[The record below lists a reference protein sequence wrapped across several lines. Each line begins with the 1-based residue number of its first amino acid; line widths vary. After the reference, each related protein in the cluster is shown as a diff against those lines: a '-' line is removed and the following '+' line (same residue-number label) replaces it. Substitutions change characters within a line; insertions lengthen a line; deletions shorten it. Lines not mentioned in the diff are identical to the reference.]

1 MDTRMAY
8 TGSTAAHTAPTT
20 APALHSTTALLSSLT
35 ALAHSSLNDHI
46 NDYADA
52 HKWIDSFF
60 EKLEHKPRGPAGAP
74 RPAMSELMKTPG
86 RKRVAGAGSAHH
98 SSTHHLSLASAKKDP
113 VATLL
118 FPSSAAK
125 KTVYHDKENSP
136 APSPASKNGS
146 PRRGLS
152 PLGSVK
158 GKGPAALS
166 PMRLGSPRS
175 VLSPSRQQSTP
186 VLSSRTAAPSPKAP
200 VIAHDFAL
208 PAQDDELEDVFGAN
222 VHDLSNVMEE
232 EEDEEEGEATP
243 VVSEKAAEREDE
255 ESFRATEEEK
265 ADLSIIGEE
274 EEEDESEDTSNV
286 SAVTAPS
293 SQAGLAAQSSIVPE
307 TQFSQ
312 PAPLAAAAAPA
323 VQTPSF
329 EAASLVLSPQQRTV
343 SGASSVAPEADGD
356 TAVPLN
362 DAPSALRNAHSDAL
376 SSSLSSSANAR
387 TPGNSSR
394 FAVGSYSAAK
404 LGMGSVGLGSSP
416 PVAPSTTG
424 KPVGDSRTSV
434 GGNGARLNFVGL
446 PKKSL
451 GLGLGLGRNWNAN
464 GSASSSQISDSQ
476 PSTQGSSSA
485 APSQSTQAST
495 ASSTN
500 AVASST
506 QNSFFETAPTGT
518 ATSTGAVKR
527 KSLTGPDTANKAAK
541 VSPAPPQT
549 AQEQEQEEARKRR
562 EALTNRMQ
570 SLQARQSNIAGRTS
584 NVAGPFGSNPLMFG
598 KSHGPPSSLFLP
610 LGGNVGPASKP
621 LAASTSSTAVFNAS
635 TAVTP
640 TAELASNPLSR
651 RPSVMERVKSFEQT
665 STTSEH
671 LHPPSPSKIPAA
683 FARSASPKPS
693 ALSPRG
699 MPSPPASPR
708 PLTRSATSGLPLATF
723 ASPGKAAQLAPPV
736 GGLASPKLGAAIHR
750 SPPPAAAP
758 SPAGPVSISTILSP
772 PPTAPLSAPTS
783 LPWSSAFSPSASAPT
798 SAPPAQ
804 AAFVPPAITAKPTIA
819 APVVRSTTPD
829 GSPPPPKGLASILQR
844 FDEEIQPAPAD
855 SFVIGEA
862 EDEDELEEDEEEED
876 EVPSIR
882 AINASIPPAAVIA
895 AQAKAAAAAAERERE
910 AAAQKAAEQA
920 ARDLEEQEAE
930 REREEMMKKRLPSL
944 PEPTVLTPDDE
955 DDEAEDDN
963 DEEEDD
969 EVEVQLVAK
978 PKQNPASVVS
988 TATKENLSVKASPSK
1003 IMMPGTFGAAHVSQQ
1018 AKPVADEEEDGSE
1031 GDDEEEEDEPM
1042 EDRTNMSMASSVATS
1057 TFNYTAHSQAPFKPV
1072 KPQLAKQGSKTSLA
1086 SSVSSTS
1093 ALGLNRSISNA
1104 GIASSGLRKPEPAG
1118 AKVKS
1123 IQQAKAAAKKE
1134 KEERDRKAALR
1145 EEKRAALEKKK
1156 QDEERKVKIEVL
1168 EKKRKEREEA
1178 AAKAKANA
1186 ARALKRT
1193 DDEAPAK
1200 KRKTDQD
1207 QQQQQKPV
1215 RPEIKKVTQPTRPL
1229 NASTSSQHIS
1239 SLASSQNRTGAM
1251 GPPGSALNK
1260 STGPAGALNKS
1271 AGPSSGLLNKSAGA
1285 SSMIG
1290 QKFMSNQ
1297 IRLPN
1302 GNNASQ
1308 AGQARPAPT
1317 VPKPFNVSQSSMR
1330 PPQPPQQVHHT
1341 PKQPD
1346 EPYQELPEIDS
1357 EYSDSDD
1364 EAHEKKVAAFPR
1376 WAQSPALAH
1385 ALMEQR
1391 KVNPDEIFGPIPPL
1405 SIQEIFRD
1413 SSSAARLRAR
1423 TSSAQWEG
1431 TDAISQT
1438 EIARYH
1444 RVMGFASGSGE
1455 GPSQGR

>member
-1 MDTRMAY
+1 MAHS
-8 TGSTAAHTAPTT
+8 GSSTARSTADTFPT
-20 APALHSTTALLSSLT
+20 LHSTTALLSSL
-35 ALAHSSLNDHI
+35 ASLAHSSLNDHI
-46 NDYADA
+46 NDYAEA
-52 HKWIDSFF
+52 HRWMDSFF
-60 EKLEHKPRGPAGAP
+60 DKLEHRPRGPAGAA

-86 RKRVAGAGSAHH
+86 RKRVAGSGSVTH

-118 FPSSAAK
+118 FPASTAK
-125 KTVYHDKENSP
+125 KTAYNDKENSP
-136 APSPASKNGS
+136 APSPKNGS
-146 PRRGLS
+146 PRRMLS
-152 PLGSVK
+152 PLESGK
-158 GKGPAALS
+158 GKAPASLS
-166 PMRLGSPRS
+166 PMRMGSPRG

-186 VLSSRTAAPSPKAP
+186 VHFSRTTAPSPQGP

-208 PAQDDELEDVFGAN
+208 PPARDEETEDVFGAD

-232 EEDEEEGEATP
+232 EEDENEELARPEP
-243 VVSEKAAEREDE
+243 DKAVELAE
-255 ESFRATEEEK
+255 ESILVVDDEK

-274 EEEDESEDTSNV
+274 EEEEEDNSNV

-293 SQAGLAAQSSIVPE
+293 TQSGLAAQSSIIAE

-312 PAPLAAAAAPA
+312 PTPLSPSAATAA
-323 VQTPSF
+323 QTPTF
-329 EAASLVLSPQQRTV
+329 EPASMPLSPQQRTV

-362 DAPSALRNAHSDAL
+362 DAPSALRNAPSDSL
-376 SSSLSSSANAR
+376 SSSLPSSTR
-387 TPGNSSR
+387 TPGNTTR

-424 KPVGDSRTSV
+424 KAVGDSRTSV

-451 GLGLGLGRNWNAN
+451 GLGLGLGRNWGAT
-464 GSASSSQISDSQ
+464 GSASSQVSDSQ
-476 PSTQGSSSA
+476 PSTQAS
-485 APSQSTQAST
+485 AST
-495 ASSTN
+495 AAAPTTQTTT
-500 AVASST
+500 VASTIATAASSQT
-506 QNSFFETAPTGT
+506 SSFETAPNGAVT
-518 ATSTGAVKR
+518 ATGAVKR
-527 KSLTGPDTANKAAK
+527 KSLTGADTANKAAK
-541 VSPAPPQT
+541 VSPAPQT

-570 SLQARQSNIAGRTS
+570 SLQARQSNIVSGRTS

-598 KSHGPPSSLFLP
+598 KSQHGPPSSLFLP
-610 LGGNVGPASKP
+610 IGNAASSATKP
-621 LAASTSSTAVFNAS
+621 LGTSASSTAIFNAS
-635 TAVTP
+635 TP
-640 TAELASNPLSR
+640 SAEVATNPLAR

-665 STTSEH
+665 SNTQEY

-683 FARSASPKPS
+683 FARSTSPKPS
-693 ALSPRG
+693 VLSPRG
-699 MPSPPASPR
+699 MASPPASPR

-723 ASPGKAAQLAPPV
+723 ASPGRGSQLAPSV
-736 GGLASPKLGAAIHR
+736 GGLASPRLGAAVHR
-750 SPPPAAAP
+750 SPPPANAPFASAP
-758 SPAGPVSISTILSP
+758 SPGGPTSISTMLSP
-772 PPTAPLSAPTS
+772 PLTALPTAASTS
-783 LPWSSAFSPSASAPT
+783 LPWSTTSALSPPVPAPT
-798 SAPPAQ
+798 SAPSTQ
-804 AAFVPPAITAKPTIA
+804 STFVPPAITAKPSLPT
-819 APVVRSTTPD
+819 PSVVRSTTPE
-829 GSPPPPKGLASILQR
+829 GSPPPPKGLAFILQR
-844 FDEEIQPAPAD
+844 FDEEIKPASAD
-855 SFVIGEA
+855 SFVIGE
-862 EDEDELEEDEEEED
+862 DEDEIEDEEEEED
-876 EVPSIR
+876 DDVPSIR
-882 AINASIPPAAVIA
+882 AVNASIPPAAVVA
-895 AQAKAAAAAAERERE
+895 AQQAQAIKAAADRAREV
-910 AAAQKAAEQA
+910 AAQKAAEQA
-920 ARDLEEQEAE
+920 ARELEEQEAE
-930 REREEMMKKRLPSL
+930 RYREEALKKRLPSL
-944 PEPTVLTPDDE
+944 PEPQALTPDSE
-955 DDEAEDDN
+955 E
-963 DEEEDD
+963 DEEDED
-969 EVEVQLVAK
+969 EVEIVTKPMKQL
-978 PKQNPASVVS
+978 ASVVS
-988 TATKENLSVKASPSK
+988 TATKENLSVMASPSK
-1003 IMMPGTFGAAHVSQQ
+1003 IIMPGTFGAALVQQ
-1018 AKPVADEEEDGSE
+1018 AKASEEEENGSE
-1031 GDDEEEEDEPM
+1031 GDDEDDAAEEDEEGEPM
-1042 EDRTNMSMASSVATS
+1042 EDRTNMSMASNMTTSS
-1057 TFNYTAHSQAPFKPV
+1057 TFNHTAHSQAPFKPV
-1072 KPQLAKQGSKTSLA
+1072 KPSLAKQGSQTNLA
-1086 SSVSSTS
+1086 SSVSVSSTS
-1093 ALGLNRSISNA
+1093 ALGLNRSISNT
-1104 GIASSGLRKPEPAG
+1104 GLKKPEPTAG
-1118 AKVKS
+1118 KKVNS

-1134 KEERDRKAALR
+1134 KEDRDRKAALR
-1145 EEKRAALEKKK
+1145 EDKRAALEKKK
-1156 QDEERKVKIEVL
+1156 QDEDRKAKVEVL

-1186 ARALKRT
+1186 AARGLKRT

-1207 QQQQQKPV
+1207 QQQQKPV
-1215 RPEIKKVTQPTRPL
+1215 RTEMKKVAQPGRPL

-1239 SLASSQNRTGAM
+1239 SLAQSQNRM
-1251 GPPGSALNK
+1251 GPPGS
-1260 STGPAGALNKS
+1260 TLNKS
-1271 AGPSSGLLNKSAGA
+1271 AGPASGLLNKSAGA

-1302 GNNASQ
+1302 GNNAGQ

-1330 PPQPPQQVHHT
+1330 PAQPPQQVHHT

-1364 EAHEKKVAAFPR
+1364 EAHEQKVAAFPR

-1444 RVMGFASGSGE
+1444 RVMGFTSGAHQNGD
-1455 GPSQGR
+1455 GQGR